1 MSLVSP
7 VVDNADANEL
17 DDRSGANDEVAGT
30 SGFTPFKLP
39 SPIGHSRS
47 ADIEQQ
53 SFELQQR

>member
-30 SGFTPFKLP
+30 SHFTFKFP
-39 SPIGHSRS
+39 SPIGHS